1 MKSLNTALAT
11 HLESGTTT
19 LMWCWRIT
27 RADGAGYGFTDHD
40 RPLTFDGTT
49 FDSESGLIPSELR
62 HGSDLSVDAQ
72 DAEGVL
78 SSDQITEADI
88 LDGRWDNAT
97 VEVFRVNW
105 QDVAQR
111 VLLRTGSIGEIRR
124 GRVSFVAEVRSLAHV
139 LNQQV
144 GRSYQGTCD
153 AVLGDGRC
161 RVDLSNPAFRGAG
174 LVASVA
180 RGRVFTTTALGA
192 FASAWFAGGVVEWTT
207 GQNAGRRAEVMRHDL
222 DSGIAILTLL
232 AEPVRAIAA
241 GDSFVVTAGCD
252 KRIETCASKFGN
264 VINFR
269 GFPDIP
275 GSDTVLRYATA
286 GAGHQGRVL

>member
-1 MKSLNTALAT
+1 MKALSSSLVA
-11 HLESGTTT
+11 HISGGATT
-19 LMWCWRIT
+19 LAWCWRIT
-27 RADGAGYGFTDHD
+27 RADGAVYGFTDHD
-40 RPLTFDGTT
+40 RQLTFDGTT

-78 SSDQITEADI
+78 SSDRITEADI

-105 QDVAQR
+105 QDAAQR

-144 GRSYQGTCD
+144 GRSYQATCD
-153 AVLGDGRC
+153 AVLGDSRC
-161 RVDLSNPAFRGAG
+161 RVDLNDPAFRGAG
-174 LVASVA
+174 AVATVA

-192 FASAWFAGGVVEWTT
+192 FAPAWFAGGVVEWTT

-222 DSGIAILTLL
+222 NGSIAVLTLL

-241 GDSFVVTAGCD
+241 GDGFVVTAGCD
-252 KRIETCASKFGN
+252 KRIETCAGKFAN
-264 VINFR
+264 VLNFR